1 MTDLNHL
8 SFVLRFEAEIANET
22 IKGRTAN
29 NLPIDD
35 LMSVRNRKLVQADLI
50 DQGVPPE
57 KVFAGESRVTRQQYP
72 L

>member
-35 LMSVRNRKLVQADLI
+35 LMSVRNRKLISLI
-50 DQGVPPE
+50 KAYRRKRFLP
-57 KVFAGESRVTRQQYP
+57 ANRA
-72 L
+72 